1 MIRVT
6 ATLLSVL
13 LITGCSIF
21 GDDDTPIDPPAEL
34 QEFDAKFRVQ
44 AVWDIRVGGGTEFLM
59 LDLGPAV
66 DGGRVFAG
74 AHDGS
79 VVAVDAESG
88 RRVWDADTDLELSS
102 GPSVGEGLVVFGTSD
117 GDVVALDAL
126 EGAERWR
133 TSIAGEV
140 LAAPAIGGGTVVV
153 RSVDGKLRA
162 LDAAD
167 GSLFWTVEQQVPR
180 LTLRGTSSP
189 AVVDSAVIAGFD
201 NGRIAA
207 YDLDDGDARWENVVA
222 PPSGRTELERL
233 ADIDASIL
241 TVGRDVY
248 TSSYNGRVASIAAE
262 SGQVLWS
269 QDVSSYQGLGADWT
283 NVYVSDQ
290 TGHVIAM
297 SRTSGLILWSQE
309 ALHMRRLTAPV
320 TLGDSVVVGDFE
332 GYLHW
337 LNVITGELE
346 ARARADKSVIYG
358 RLASDGNLIFAQ
370 TEAGRLVAF
379 RARRPE
385 SD

>member
-1 MIRVT
+1 MTRVA
-6 ATLLSVL
+6 ATLLSAL
-13 LITGCSIF
+13 LIAGCSIF

-44 AVWDIRVGGGTEFLM
+44 AVWDVRVGGGTEFLM

-126 EGAERWR
+126 EGSERWR

-180 LTLRGTSSP
+180 LSLRGTSSP
-189 AVVDSAVIAGFD
+189 AVVDGAVIAGFD

-207 YDLDDGDARWENVVA
+207 YDLDDGDARWENVDTQKKV
-222 PPSGRTELERL
+222 PEG
-233 ADIDASIL
+233 
-241 TVGRDVY
+241 
-248 TSSYNGRVASIAAE
+248 
-262 SGQVLWS
+262 WS
-269 QDVSSYQGLGADWT
+269 ANPANDRQL
-283 NVYVSDQ
+283 
-290 TGHVIAM
+290 M
-297 SRTSGLILWSQE
+297 
-309 ALHMRRLTAPV
+309 
-320 TLGDSVVVGDFE
+320 TLG
-332 GYLHW
+332 
-337 LNVITGELE
+337 
-346 ARARADKSVIYG
+346 
-358 RLASDGNLIFAQ
+358 LAYQPIEQLIFKAEFQ
-370 TEAGRLVAF
+370 NIENEAGTGVDQVNVAMGYIF
-379 RARRPE
+379 
-385 SD
+385 

>member
-1 MIRVT
+1 MIRL
-6 ATLLSVL
+6 AAILLSAL
-13 LITGCSIF
+13 LVTGCGIF
-21 GDDDTPIDPPAEL
+21 GDDDEPIDPPAEL
-34 QEFDAKFRVQ
+34 QDFEASLRVQ
-44 AVWDIRVGGGTEFLM
+44 KVWDIRVGDGTEYLM
-59 LDLGPAV
+59 LDLAPVV

-74 AHDGS
+74 AHDGR
-79 VVAVDAESG
+79 VVAADAQTG
-88 RRVWDADTDLELSS
+88 RRVWNTDTELELSS
-102 GPSVGEGLVVFGTSD
+102 GPAVGEGLVVFGTSD

-133 TSIAGEV
+133 ASVTGEV

-167 GSLFWTVEQQVPR
+167 GSLFWTIEQQVPR
-180 LTLRGTSSP
+180 LTLRGNSSP
-189 AVVDSAVIAGFD
+189 AVVESAVIAGFD

-207 YDLDDGDARWENVVA
+207 YDLDDGDVRWENVVA
-222 PPSGRTELERL
+222 PPSGKTELERL

-241 TVGRDVY
+241 TVGQDVY

-269 QDVSSYQGLGADWT
+269 QDVASYRGLGADWS
-283 NVYVSDQ
+283 NIYASDQ

-297 SRTSGLILWSQE
+297 SRSSGAILWSQE
-309 ALHMRRLTAPV
+309 DLHMRRLTSPIAS
-320 TLGDSVVVGDFE
+320 GGSIVVGDFE
-332 GYLHW
+332 GYMHW
-337 LNVITGELE
+337 LNVGNGELE
-346 ARARADKSVIYG
+346 GRSRADKSAIYG
-358 RLASDGNLIFAQ
+358 RLASDGELVFAQ
-370 TEAGRLVAF
+370 TESGRLVAF